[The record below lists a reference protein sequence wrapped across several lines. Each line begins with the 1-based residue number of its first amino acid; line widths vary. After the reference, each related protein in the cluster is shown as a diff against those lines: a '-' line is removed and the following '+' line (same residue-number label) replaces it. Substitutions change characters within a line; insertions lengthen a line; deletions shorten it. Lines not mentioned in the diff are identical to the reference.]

1 MKIPIRKL
9 DGEQFRQ
16 LLIAGFNATI
26 ADKEYINKINV
37 FPVAD
42 ADTGTNLAMTF
53 DAILAEID
61 TAENR
66 AVQLPHLLTQVA
78 DLAVDSGRGNSGAIM
93 AQYFEGFRVFTGNRL
108 KLDAK
113 QLSQALTQAAE
124 QSRAAMSNLVEGTL
138 PTVLTA
144 YAKAWQQRS
153 ENEKDLKKLF
163 AFTLDIAQ
171 QALLKTTDQL
181 PVLKQAGVVD
191 AGAQGFV
198 DLLTGMNRFIKNG
211 CQHPEG
217 YTAIKHEDAI
227 QVNVPTGNGNSPV
240 GNITDQHFDSQSDYR
255 FCTECI
261 VVESNLNREDLISAL
276 DELDCDSVVVAGT
289 AGKAR
294 VHLHTNNPA
303 EIFLLC
309 ENFGQVL
316 RQKADDMK
324 RQHRLQSHTGQVTV
338 VFDSAADI
346 DADEV
351 DRLHMHMVPARLILG
366 ETEYLDKVSISPADY
381 YQKIKESNAVPKT
394 SQPPSGDYRR
404 QFELLTSHG
413 YKVIYVGL
421 SAKLSGTF
429 QAGVKASERF
439 DKNQIVC
446 LDSHNASTGEG
457 LVASYAAE
465 AAVQG
470 LDLNQVLDV
479 TSRIRERT
487 ITYALI
493 TDLSWGVRGGR
504 IPPFALWIAE
514 HLRLSPLIR
523 NSPVGVLKVF
533 SVLLGRK
540 NLFVRFAK
548 KIARKLD
555 TEQVYRIVIAHCDA
569 LDNANTI
576 RRALLLKHPG
586 IYSCHVIDIGPAI
599 GAHIGPGGIAVGIQD
614 YISPTDFVRP
624 ESKQERPADD
634 T

>member
-1 MKIPIRKL
+1 MKISIRKI

-16 LLIAGFNATI
+16 LLIAGFSATI

-37 FPVAD
+37 FPVPD

-53 DAILAEID
+53 DAILAEIG
-61 TAENR
+61 TAGNR
-66 AVQLPHLLTQVA
+66 AIQLPDLLTQVA

-93 AQYFEGFRVFTGNRL
+93 AQFFEGFRVFTGSRR
-108 KLDAK
+108 KLDAS
-113 QLSQALTQAAE
+113 QLSMALAQAAE
-124 QSRAAMSNLVEGTL
+124 QSRAAMSHMVEGTL

-144 YAKAWQQRS
+144 YAKAWQQLSRK
-153 ENEKDLKKLF
+153 EKDLKRIF
-163 AFTLDIAQ
+163 SSTYDIAQ

-198 DLLTGMNRFIKNG
+198 DLLTGINGFIKNG
-211 CQHPEG
+211 CQHPDG
-217 YTAIKHEDAI
+217 YTAIEHEDEDQLTAL
-227 QVNVPTGNGNSPV
+227 VDNNPHSGNDL
-240 GNITDQHFDSQSDYR
+240 DQHFDSHSDYR

-261 VVESNLNREDLISAL
+261 VVDNNLIREDLISAL
-276 DELDCDSVVVAGT
+276 NQLDCDSVVVAGT

-309 ENFGQVL
+309 EDFGQVL

-324 RQHRLQSHTGQVTV
+324 RQHRLQSHKGQVTV

-351 DRLHMHMVPARLILG
+351 DRLHMHMVPVRLILG
-366 ETEYLDKVSISPADY
+366 DTEYLDKVSISPADY
-381 YQKIKESNAVPKT
+381 YQRIKASNSVPKT

-421 SAKLSGTF
+421 SAKLSGTL
-429 QAGVKASERF
+429 QAGITASERF
-439 DKNQIVC
+439 DKDQIIC

-465 AAVQG
+465 AAEQG

-504 IPPFALWIAE
+504 IPPFALWLAE

-523 NSPVGVLKVF
+523 NSPVGELKVF

-540 NLFVRFAK
+540 NLFVRFAN

-555 TEQVYRIVIAHCDA
+555 TGQVYRIVIAHCDA
-569 LDNANTI
+569 LENAKTI
-576 RRALLLKHPG
+576 RRALLSKHPG
-586 IYSCHVIDIGPAI
+586 IYSCQVIDIGPAI

-614 YISPTDFVRP
+614 YISPTDFVSP
-624 ESKQERPADD
+624 ESDQARPADGS
-634 T
+634 